1 MGYNRVYN
9 FSAGPSMLPESVLE
23 KAASQMLNYE
33 GSGMSVME
41 MSHRS
46 KVYEAII
53 TSVEEKLRK
62 VMNIPD
68 NYKVMFLQGGATG
81 QFAAIPMNLMNKNKK
96 ADYILT
102 GQFSTKA
109 AKEAEKYGEVHIA
122 ASSKDKTFT
131 YIPRQEEL
139 DLSPDADYV
148 YICYNNT
155 IYGST
160 WDYIPETN
168 GIPLV
173 ADISS
178 FILSAPLDISKF
190 GLVYAGAQK
199 NMGPAGV
206 TVVIVRDDLIGNAM
220 PFTPV
225 VWDYATMSAEGS
237 MYNTPP
243 TYGIYMIGL
252 VLDWVLENGGCEG
265 LAKIN
270 AEKAA
275 LLYDYLDNSKLFS
288 NPVSENVRS
297 NMNVTFVTGDPDK
310 DADFVKKAT
319 AAGFLNIKG
328 HRSVGG
334 MRASI
339 YNAMPR
345 QGLVDLVNFMK
356 KYEEETK

>member
-1 MGYNRVYN
+1 MADEYRVYN
-9 FSAGPSMLPESVLE
+9 FSAGPSVLPEPVLRKCAE
-23 KAASQMLNYE
+23 EMLNYNGTGE
-33 GSGMSVME
+33 SVME

-46 KVYEAII
+46 PEYQKIIDDAEAN
-53 TSVEEKLRK
+53 LRK
-62 VMNIPD
+62 LMNIPD
-68 NYKVMFLQGGATG
+68 DYYVLFLQGGGTL
-81 QFAAIPMNLMNKNKK
+81 QFSMVPINLMTGSHK
-96 ADYILT
+96 ADYIVA
-102 GQFSTKA
+102 GQWGKKA
-109 AKEAEKYGEVHIA
+109 WEEARKFGDARCV
-122 ASSKDKTFT
+122 ASSEDSVYT
-131 YIPRQEEL
+131 YIPKVSKEDIR
-139 DLSPDADYV
+139 DDVDYV

-206 TVVIVRDDLIGNAM
+206 TVVIVREDLMGNAV
-220 PFTPV
+220 PYCPV
-225 VWDYATMSAEGS
+225 VWDYKTMSENDS

-252 VLDWVLENGGCEG
+252 VLDWVEENGGCEG

-270 AEKAA
+270 EAKAK
-275 LLYDYLDNSKLFS
+275 LLYDAIDQSPLFS
-288 NPVSENVRS
+288 NPVDEKSRS
-297 NMNVTFVTGDPDK
+297 MMNFTFVTGDEAK

-319 AAGFLNIKG
+319 AEGFLNIKG

-339 YNAMPR
+339 YNAMPTE
-345 QGLVDLVNFMK
+345 GIEKLVDFMK
-356 KYEEETK
+356 NYEKE